1 MDGGVD
7 GGTIEHAR
15 LPARMHSSINQVVVE
30 DAEMSRRQEVGFG
43 DGGVPVLDGP
53 CLDMGSQVSTVDF
66 SNGQTRS
73 GTTPAGGVVG
83 WNLDLVPSLEG
94 APSLQPTQRTFGLKP
109 KTAQDPSWTEMLEG
123 GEVQSV

>member
-7 GGTIEHAR
+7 GGAIEHAR
-15 LPARMHSSINQVVVE
+15 LPARMHAGINQVMVE
-30 DAEMSRRQEVGFG
+30 DAETSRRQEVGFG

-53 CLDMGSQVSTVDF
+53 CFDMGSQVSTVDL
-66 SNGQTRS
+66 SNGQARC

-94 APSLQPTQRTFGLKP
+94 TPSLQPTQRTFGLKP
-109 KTAQDPSWTEMLEG
+109 KTTQEPSGTEMLEG